1 MAEEITKVDSDTVE
15 VTQTV
20 ENTETINV
28 EEVKE
33 KIENYEDQKEEVVAQ
48 IDGAIA
54 IEQAK
59 LDKAAEAGVV
69 ADGVVGEPTPEVPAE
84 PVVEPTPE
92 VPAEPTPEV
101 PAE

>member
-1 MAEEITKVDSDTVE
+1 MTEEITKVDSDTVA

-20 ENTETINV
+20 ETTETINV

-69 ADGVVGEPTPEVPAE
+69 ADGVDGEVVSTE
-84 PVVEPTPE
+84 PVVDETPVIEE
-92 VPAEPTPEV
+92 VIA
-101 PAE
+101 